1 MSMELIQ
8 VNLDNL
14 DEEHICC
21 ALADKKGECQVSSK
35 KAWLEKRFKE
45 GLIFLKGNVR
55 GKVFI
60 EYIPAENAWCGVA
73 AAGYMFINCLWVSGQ
88 FKGEGIST
96 QLLDA
101 CIKDSK
107 AKGKKGLVILSS
119 AKKRPYLADA
129 KFLQY
134 KGFKVADQMEPYF
147 DLMYLP
153 FEMGVPIPTFK
164 HDLKRGKVQDSGFI
178 LYYSSQCPFTAR
190 YVPMIAAIAK
200 QKGLAF
206 KTIEVETTEQAQNIP
221 TPFTTYSLFYNGKF
235 LTHEILSDKKFEN
248 LLQETLVDES

>member
-1 MSMELIQ
+1 MVMRMELIQ

-14 DEEHICC
+14 EQEHICC

-35 KAWLEKRFKE
+35 KAWLQKRFEE
-45 GLIFLKGNVR
+45 GLIFLKGKVR

-60 EYIPAENAWCGVA
+60 EYIPAENAWCGVE

-88 FKGEGIST
+88 FKGQGIST

-101 CIKDSK
+101 CIRDSK
-107 AKGKKGLVILSS
+107 DKGKKGLVILSS
-119 AKKRPYLADA
+119 AKKKPYLADE
-129 KFLQY
+129 KFLKY

-153 FEMGVPIPTFK
+153 FEMGALVPTFK
-164 HDLKRGKVQDSGFI
+164 DDLKRGAVQDPGFV
-178 LYYSSQCPFTAR
+178 LYYSAQCPFTAR

-206 KTIEVETTEQAQNIP
+206 KAIKVETTKQAQSIP

-235 LTHEILSDKKFEN
+235 LTHEILSDKKFMK
-248 LLQETLVDES
+248 LLEGMKS